1 MNIITDEYIVELC
14 RKYSKSICN
23 VSLEEFAAGDYECL
37 IVVVPVYEVLGGTFT
52 DDDCNF
58 IDKELVC
65 KIVDIISSFDSEENY

>member
-1 MNIITDEYIVELC
+1 MNIITDEYIIELC

-37 IVVVPVYEVLGGTFT
+37 TVVVPVYEALGGTFT
-52 DDDCNF
+52 DDNDF
-58 IDKELVC
+58 VDKELVC

>member
-1 MNIITDEYIVELC
+1 MNNITDEYIIELC

-37 IVVVPVYEVLGGTFT
+37 IVVVPVYEALGGTFT
-52 DDDCNF
+52 DDNDF
-58 IDKELVC
+58 VDKELVC

>member
-1 MNIITDEYIVELC
+1 MSNITDEYIIELC

-37 IVVVPVYEVLGGTFT
+37 AVVVPVYEALGRTFT
-52 DDDCNF
+52 DDNDF
-58 IDKELVC
+58 VDKELVC